1 MTKQIITTILCSCQ
15 APNCALPWTSPLI
28 SGLTEV
34 VIGAGEAPAAEEEEA
49 AEPVMV
55 DWPYGALD
63 TVEASTFYLDV
74 ARAGIQYGPHFKM
87 VHKRHIEGKQVVLRW
102 E

>member
-1 MTKQIITTILCSCQ
+1 M
-15 APNCALPWTSPLI
+15 A
-28 SGLTEV
+28 
-34 VIGAGEAPAAEEEEA
+34 GAGEAPAAEEEEA

-87 VHKRHIEGKQVVLRW
+87 VHKRHIEGKQVVLR
-102 E
+102 

>member
-1 MTKQIITTILCSCQ
+1 M
-15 APNCALPWTSPLI
+15 A
-28 SGLTEV
+28 
-34 VIGAGEAPAAEEEEA
+34 GAGEALAAEEEEA

-102 E
+102 GQPASLHELLTETASYGVC

>member
-1 MTKQIITTILCSCQ
+1 MGT
-15 APNCALPWTSPLI
+15 A
-28 SGLTEV
+28 
-34 VIGAGEAPAAEEEEA
+34 AGEAPAAEEEEA

-102 E
+102 GEPASLHGFLTRQHPMKDADCLVINTCFTAE

>member
-1 MTKQIITTILCSCQ
+1 
-15 APNCALPWTSPLI
+15 
-28 SGLTEV
+28 
-34 VIGAGEAPAAEEEEA
+34 
-49 AEPVMV
+49 MV
-55 DWPYGALD
+55 DWPHGALD

-102 E
+102 GQPGSLCCCWQDTGSDERMSQRLGSLAACGQCKRRAGKPRAASH